1 MTLRTL
7 IAPLRISAALFWMTA
22 LGSATFG
29 ESQNRS
35 LSVAVGEF
43 KSVGV
48 ENDITRVAV
57 DKPQIA
63 DYTVTSKREVL
74 VNGNRAGR
82 TAVKIWT
89 VSGQIT
95 CTVDVV
101 DARKAHAGPAA
112 DPAAAFSEKIQKILH
127 NPDIS
132 VSRTDRGMVISGY
145 VSTEAEKEKAEKVVK
160 AYMLDAKDDVTNVL
174 DIRKK
179 PRQVKL
185 KIRLMDV
192 SEKATKTYGISWG
205 AFQQSAASAPL
216 TNNALHDQFIL
227 SGSATKTGSAPRVL
241 TPFRKS
247 QSFTAVDPFM
257 AQVQSL
263 IDSGIIKLLSAPDI
277 VALSGSKTE
286 VVIGGQIPVP
296 SSSSS
301 GGTTQTSIEWRDYG
315 IKMSLEPNIVEQ
327 TRVTAKISVEVS
339 SLDNSNAI
347 TISGSLI
354 PAMKITQASSE
365 INVEVGRTIFLSGL
379 QQEKNTRNVVGIPG
393 LSEMPVVGSLFGTH
407 TKGVEKSDIIISVTA
422 EIIDEAAQ

>member
-1 MTLRTL
+1 MIFR
-7 IAPLRISAALFWMTA
+7 AMFKSFRIPVAVLLMMSVPA
-22 LGSATFG
+22 SFG
-29 ESQNRS
+29 QSQDRS
-35 LSVAVGEF
+35 ISIGVGEF
-43 KSVGV
+43 KAVTV

-63 DYTVTSKREVL
+63 DYTVTSKHEIL
-74 VNGNRAGR
+74 INGNRAGR
-82 TAVKIWT
+82 TAIKIWT
-89 VSGQIT
+89 ALGQIT
-95 CTVDVV
+95 YTVDVV
-101 DARKAHAGPAA
+101 DSRKAKAGPTV
-112 DPAAAFSEKIQKILH
+112 DPTAAFNEKIQKILH
-127 NPDIS
+127 NPDIA
-132 VSRTDRGMVISGY
+132 VSRTDRGVVISGY
-145 VSTEAEKEKAEKVVK
+145 VSTAAEKEKAEKVVK
-160 AYMLDAKDDVTNVL
+160 AYMLDAKEDVTNVL

-205 AFQQSAASAPL
+205 AFQQTAATAPVVSG
-216 TNNALHDQFIL
+216 ALRDQYIMA
-227 SGSATKTGSAPRVL
+227 GSATKTGSAPRIL

-247 QSFTAVDPFM
+247 EPFTAVDPFM
-257 AQVQSL
+257 AQIQSL
-263 IDSGIIKLLSAPDI
+263 IDSGVIKLLSAPDI

-327 TRVTAKISVEVS
+327 TRVTAKIYVQLS
-339 SLDNSNAI
+339 SLDNANAI

-354 PAMKITQASSE
+354 PAMRVTQASSE

-379 QQEKNTRNVVGIPG
+379 KQEKNTRNVVGIPY
-393 LSEMPVVGSLFGTH
+393 LSEIPGVGGLFGIH

-422 EIIDEAAQ
+422 EIIDEAAE